1 MYNNNLHFLMPLI
14 DLENGLG
21 SVLITILKEK

>member
-1 MYNNNLHFLMPLI
+1 MYNNSLHFLMPLI

>member
-1 MYNNNLHFLMPLI
+1 MYNNKLHFLMPLI